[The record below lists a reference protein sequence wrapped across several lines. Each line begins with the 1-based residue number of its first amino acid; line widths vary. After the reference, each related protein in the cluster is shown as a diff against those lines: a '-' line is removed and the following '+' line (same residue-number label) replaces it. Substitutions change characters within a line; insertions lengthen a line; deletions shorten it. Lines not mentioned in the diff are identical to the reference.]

1 VVFSTGFSFGWR
13 VALISFRYFLA
24 ILLLGLCMPLAVRAE
39 LPEVV
44 DFNFHIKPILSDRC
58 FNCHGPDVENR
69 QGGFRLDLRESAVGE
84 ADSGMQPIVPGDA
97 EASEILARITA
108 EDPSMR
114 MPPEESKLSVSEEEI
129 ALIRKWIEQGAEWKE
144 HWSFLPLHVAKPQA
158 NNTIDL
164 LVQADLKARGL
175 KPVPAATREQLIR
188 RVTYD
193 LTGLPPTLEEV
204 DAFVADQSPDAYEKL
219 VDRLLASPRYGERM
233 AVDWLDVARYAD
245 TYGYQA
251 DKYRAMW
258 SWRDWVVK
266 AFNENLPFDDFI
278 TWQLA
283 GDLLPNATD
292 EQILATAFNRMHR
305 QTNEGGSI
313 EEEFRAE
320 YVVDRVDTFG
330 TAFLGLTVQCAR
342 CHDHKFDP
350 ISQKDYYQLFAYFD
364 NIDESGLYSHFTSA
378 VPTPTLL
385 QTTPEQEKELA
396 EFDRQIATIEGELQK
411 LKKDAA
417 KPFNRDLRAKKVKAE
432 STGLIGHFAME
443 SIDDK
448 KVANFAGKKKSAKTE
463 GDVKVVPGKV
473 GNGLHLSGENKFST
487 KVGGDFSR
495 DEPFTISLW
504 INTPDVKDRAV
515 VWHRSQSWTDA
526 GSRGYELLVENGK
539 LNAALIHFW
548 PGNAI
553 SVRTVEPVAT
563 GQWKLVTVT
572 YDGSSRANGIKIY
585 LDGNQADTEIV
596 RDSLTK
602 TIDYIK
608 RPRANNE
615 GDMVEVD
622 ELTLGQRFRD
632 RGFKGGLV
640 DELKIFDRELTALEV
655 ANLFDGGAIESG
667 IAKPTSGLL
676 EFYLRNQFEPY
687 REKLAELQKVREA
700 KSQFLDEVPEIMVM
714 REMPKKRQTYLLARG
729 AYDAP
734 STPVNPETPSGLP
747 TLRDDLPKNRLG
759 LAMWLIDP
767 KHPLTARVTV
777 NRFWQSLFGQGL
789 VPTTND
795 FGSQGQL
802 PTHPELLDHLASSF
816 IESGWDVKALVKQI
830 VMSDTYQQSSDCDPK
845 LREEDPQNL
854 WLARGPRYRLSA
866 EMIRDTALYLSGL
879 LVEKMGGAPVK
890 PYEPGGLWEEKGSES
905 YVRDEGEG
913 SHRRSLYT
921 FWKRTSPPPA
931 MVTLDAADREVCVV
945 QRQTTATPLQA
956 LVLLND
962 PQYVEAARA
971 AAQSLVFSAQ
981 LSKSDRVEKL
991 FRTFT
996 GRQPSEAELELLNRL
1011 FNDQWAIFK
1020 ETPQSAEEFLA
1031 IGDHQADKRADPA
1044 ELAALTIVAEAVMN
1058 HYDTVTKQ

>member
-1 VVFSTGFSFGWR
+1 
-13 VALISFRYFLA
+13 VALFPLRSFQV
-24 ILLLGLCMPLAVRAE
+24 IVVLGWCVALPVRAE
-39 LPEVV
+39 LPERA

-69 QGGFRLDLRESAVGE
+69 QGGFRLDLRESAMGE
-84 ADSGMQPIVPGDA
+84 ADSGMQPIVPGDP
-97 EASEILARITA
+97 EASEILARLTA
-108 EDPSMR
+108 EDSSMR
-114 MPPEESKLSVSEEEI
+114 MPPEESKLSVSAEEI
-129 ALIRKWIEQGAEWKE
+129 ALIRRWIEQGAEWKE
-144 HWSFLPLHVAKPQA
+144 HWSFLPLESAKPQA
-158 NNTIDL
+158 AISIDDFVKKSL
-164 LVQADLKARGL
+164 SSKGL
-175 KPVPAATREQLIR
+175 KLAPPATREQLIR

-193 LTGLPPTLEEV
+193 LTGLPPTLSEV
-204 DAFVADQSPDAYEKL
+204 DAFVADQSPDAYEKV
-219 VDRLLASPRYGERM
+219 VDRLLASPRFGERM

-266 AFNENLPFDDFI
+266 AFNENLPFDQFI

-283 GDLLPNATD
+283 GDLLPKATD

-350 ISQKDYYQLFAYFD
+350 ITQKDYYQLFAYFD

-385 QTTPEQEKELA
+385 QTTPEQEKQLA
-396 EFDRQIATIEGELQK
+396 EFDRQIIAIEGELK
-411 LKKDAA
+411 RLKSEAA
-417 KPFNRDLRAKKVKAE
+417 NQFNRDLRAKNVKAE
-432 STGLIGHFAME
+432 SGGLIGHFDME
-443 SIDDK
+443 SIEDK
-448 KVANFAGKKKSAKTE
+448 KVANLADKEKSAKTD
-463 GDVKVVPGKV
+463 GDVQVVPGKV

-495 DEPFTISLW
+495 NEPFTISLW

-526 GSRGYELLVENGK
+526 GSRGYELLIENGK

-553 SVRTVEPVAT
+553 SVRTVEPIPVGVWQQA
-563 GQWKLVTVT
+563 TVT
-572 YDGSSRANGIKIY
+572 YDGSSRADGIKIY
-585 LDGNQADTEIV
+585 LDGKQAATEVV

-608 RPRANNE
+608 RARANNE
-615 GDMVEVD
+615 GDLVEVD

-632 RGFKGGLV
+632 RGFKDGLV

-655 ANLFDGGAIESG
+655 ANLFDGQAIEKK
-667 IAKPTSGLL
+667 IAKPASGLL
-676 EFYLRNQFEPY
+676 EFYLHNQFVPY
-687 REKLAELQKVREA
+687 REKLVELQKVREA
-700 KSQFLDEVPEIMVM
+700 KSKFLDEVPEIMVM
-714 REMPKKRQTYLLARG
+714 RELPKKRQTYLLARG

-747 TLRDDLPKNRLG
+747 TLRNDLPKNRLG
-759 LAMWLIDP
+759 LAMWLTDP

-777 NRFWQSLFGQGL
+777 NRFWQSIFGQGL
-789 VPTTND
+789 VPTSND

-802 PTHPELLDHLASSF
+802 PTHPELLDYLASSF
-816 IESGWDVKALVKQI
+816 IDSGWDVKALMKQV
-830 VMSDTYQQSSDCDPK
+830 VMSATYQQSSDCDPT
-845 LREEDPQNL
+845 LRERDPQNL

-879 LVEKMGGAPVK
+879 LVEQMGGPPVK

-971 AAQSLVFSAQ
+971 TAESLFAEPQ
-981 LSKSDRVEKL
+981 LSTADSLEKL
-991 FRTFT
+991 FRIFT
-996 GRQPSEAELELLNRL
+996 GRKPSQAELKIIFRL
-1011 FNDQWAIFK
+1011 FDDQLTMFNESPELVK
-1020 ETPQSAEEFLA
+1020 EFLA
-1031 IGDHQADKRADPA
+1031 VGDHKPDERNDPA
-1044 ELAALTIVAEAVMN
+1044 ILAAVTVVAEAMMN

>member
-1 VVFSTGFSFGWR
+1 M
-13 VALISFRYFLA
+13 AL
-24 ILLLGLCMPLAVRAE
+24 PVRAE
-39 LPEVV
+39 LPERV

-69 QGGFRLDLRESAVGE
+69 QGGFRFDLRESAFGE
-84 ADSGMQPIVPGDA
+84 ADSGMQPIVQGDP
-97 EASEILARITA
+97 EASEILARLTA

-114 MPPEESKLSVSEEEI
+114 MPPEESKLSVSAEEI

-144 HWSFLPLHVAKPQA
+144 HWSFLPLKIAKPQA
-158 NNTIDL
+158 ANSIDDFVEISL
-164 LVQADLKARGL
+164 NSRGL
-175 KPVPAATREQLIR
+175 EPAPPATREQLIR

-193 LTGLPPTLEEV
+193 LTGLPPTLLEV
-204 DAFVADQSPDAYEKL
+204 DAFVSDQSADAYEKL
-219 VDRLLASPRYGERM
+219 VDRLLASPRFGERM

-266 AFNENLPFDDFI
+266 AFNENLPFDQFI

-283 GDLLPNATD
+283 GDLLPDATE
-292 EQILATAFNRMHR
+292 EQVLATAFNRMHR

-330 TAFLGLTVQCAR
+330 TTFLGLTVQCAR

-350 ISQKDYYQLFAYFD
+350 ITQKDYYQLFAYFD

-385 QTTPEQEKELA
+385 QTTPEQEKQLA
-396 EFDRQIATIEGELQK
+396 EFDRQIADLEKQLEV
-411 LKKDAA
+411 LKPAA
-417 KPFNRDLRAKKVKAE
+417 GAQLKRDLANKKVKAE
-432 STGLIGHFAME
+432 SSGLIGHFAME
-443 SIDDK
+443 SIEGEKVTNLADK
-448 KVANFAGKKKSAKTE
+448 EKSAKTD
-463 GDVKVVPGKV
+463 GDVQVVPCKV

-526 GSRGYELLVENGK
+526 GSRGYELLIENGK

-553 SVRTVEPVAT
+553 SVRTVEPIPVGVWQQA
-563 GQWKLVTVT
+563 TVT
-572 YDGSSRANGIKIY
+572 YDGSSRADGIKIY
-585 LDGNQADTEIV
+585 IDGKQTATEIV

-608 RPRANNE
+608 RARANND
-615 GDMVEVD
+615 GDLVEVD

-632 RGFKGGLV
+632 RGFKDGLV

-655 ANLFDGGAIESG
+655 ANLFDSQAIEKEF
-667 IAKPTSGLL
+667 AKPANGLL
-676 EFYLRNQFEPY
+676 EFYLHNQFEPY
-687 REKLAELQKVREA
+687 REKLAKLRKVREA
-700 KSQFLDEVPEIMVM
+700 KSKFLDEVPEIMVM
-714 REMPKKRQTYLLARG
+714 REMPEKRQTYLLARG

-747 TLRDDLPKNRLG
+747 TLREDLPKNRLG
-759 LAMWLIDP
+759 LAKWLTDP

-777 NRFWQSLFGQGL
+777 NRFWQSIFGQGL
-789 VPTTND
+789 VPTSND

-802 PTHPELLDHLASSF
+802 PTHPELLDYLASSF
-816 IESGWDVKALVKQI
+816 IDSGWDVKALVKQI
-830 VMSDTYQQSSDCDPK
+830 VMSATYRQSSDCDPK
-845 LREEDPQNL
+845 LREQDPQNL

-879 LVEKMGGAPVK
+879 LVEQMGGPPVK

-905 YVRDEGEG
+905 YVRDEREG

-945 QRQTTATPLQA
+945 QRQATATPLQA

-971 AAQSLVFSAQ
+971 TAESLFAEPQ
-981 LSKSDRVEKL
+981 LSTRDSLEKL
-991 FRTFT
+991 FRIFT
-996 GRQPSEAELELLNRL
+996 GRKPSEAELKIVVHLFDDQLTMFNESPELV
-1011 FNDQWAIFK
+1011 
-1020 ETPQSAEEFLA
+1020 EEFLA
-1031 IGDHQADKRADPA
+1031 VGDHKADERNDPA
-1044 ELAALTIVAEAVMN
+1044 ILAAATVVAEAMMN